1 MQKRFLFVFLFLVSF
16 MSINTA
22 KAFEYSGF
30 GIRAVDLKT
39 GTAKQDSSG
48 FLYKIELGS
57 SKKGGFMV
65 INNTKVKKTFLV
77 YTADSTPSTDGGF
90 ACKQFLEDK
99 KDVGAWIKLSKSE
112 VTLEPGT
119 NEIISFDISVPNTK
133 IDSGE
138 HNGCFLVQE
147 KKENT
152 TDQSKS
158 GIQLSIRTGV
168 RVSVIIPG
176 DLSKKIS
183 IDKFALNKKSNN
195 FIFNVAVKNEGNIS
209 SNTDVRVIVQNVLGL
224 PHKKLGGEYVILRDE
239 TSVWNFTLPK
249 PFWGGFYKAKLSVK
263 YNPNTRD
270 SLEDTKN
277 LITLESDKTIT
288 FFSFPTTRGLIIEV
302 LILLFIAF
310 NIYLLY
316 IWKKRQDWIKT
327 WKDYKVARSTNI
339 KVLAEK
345 FDVNWKLLAS
355 VNKIKAPF
363 MVDSKDEL
371 RVPNDLEE
379 DFYNKSN
386 SKKSIKKSPT
396 KTIKKTTKKKSK

>member
-1 MQKRFLFVFLFLVSF
+1 MQKRFSFVFLFLISF
-16 MSINTA
+16 ISINTVQ
-22 KAFEYSGF
+22 AFEYGGF
-30 GIRAVDLKT
+30 GIRAVDLST
-39 GTAKQDSSG
+39 GVIKKDVSG
-48 FLYKIELGS
+48 FSYKMELGAT
-57 SKKGGFMV
+57 KKDGFMV
-65 INNTKVKKTFLV
+65 VNNTKTKKTFLV
-77 YTADSTPSTDGGF
+77 YAADSTPSTDGGF

-99 KDVGAWIKLSKSE
+99 KNVGSWIKLSKSE

-119 NEIISFDISVPNTK
+119 NEIISFDISVPNAK

-147 KKENT
+147 KKLNNT
-152 TDQSKS
+152 TDDKDKS

-183 IDKFALNKKSNN
+183 IDKFEFNKKSNN

-209 SNTDVRVIVQNVLGL
+209 SDTDVRVNVKNMFGL
-224 PHKKLGGEYVILRDE
+224 KHKTLGGKYVVLRDE

-249 PFWGGFYKAKLSVK
+249 PFFGGFYKAKLSVK

-270 SLEDTKN
+270 GLEDIKN
-277 LITLESDKTIT
+277 LKTLESDKTIT
-288 FFSFPTTRGLIIEV
+288 FFSFPTTKGLIIEI
-302 LILLFIAF
+302 LILLFVAF
-310 NIYLLY
+310 NVYLLY

-339 KVLAEK
+339 RVLAEK

-355 VNKIKAPF
+355 VNRIKAPF
-363 MVDSKDEL
+363 MVDSKNEL

-379 DFYNKSN
+379 DFYNKS
-386 SKKSIKKSPT
+386 KKIIKKPIKKSS
-396 KTIKKTTKKKSK
+396 KKIIKKNSK